1 MPAVSVV
8 GGSIGGLTAALVLRD
23 AGCDVRVFER
33 SPAVLTAR
41 GAGIAVLDSTLKYLV
56 ERGGCRAEDVCS
68 STNWIRFL
76 HRDGSVRHEQ
86 PHRYR
91 FSSWN
96 TMYRSLLGIFGTGRY
111 QLGAEVTDFGQRG
124 DRVCVTLATGQRAEA
139 DLLICADGVGS
150 IARARLQPAAQRS
163 YSGYVAWRG
172 TLPESEVSPATYA
185 LLGDALTYQVLPGSH
200 ILVYPIP
207 GLDGS
212 VRRGERLINM
222 VWYVNVAAGAPLD
235 ELMTGRDGVLRP
247 VSLPPGAATERALSA
262 LRQAAVRRLAP
273 PLAEVVTHV
282 AEPFIQVIYDIEV
295 SRMAFGRICLI
306 GDAAFA
312 VRPHAAAGT
321 AKAAADGWALAE
333 ELTAAGGNVP
343 AALAAWER
351 RQLAL
356 GHDLLARCRAIG
368 DSSQFLGTF
377 RPGDPRLIFG
387 LYAPGN

>member
-1 MPAVSVV
+1 MSAVSVV

-33 SPAVLTAR
+33 SPAALTAR
-41 GAGIAVLDSTLKYLV
+41 GAGLAVLDSTLKYLV
-56 ERGGCRAEDVCS
+56 ERGGLRAEDVCS

-76 HRDGSVRHEQ
+76 NRDGSVQHEQ
-86 PHRYR
+86 PYRYR

-96 TMYRSLLGIFGTGRY
+96 TMYRSLLGIFGTGQY
-111 QLGAEVTDFGQRG
+111 QLGAEVTDFGQQA
-124 DRVCVTLATGQRAEA
+124 DRVFVTLATGQRAEA

-150 IARARLQPAAQRS
+150 LARARLQPAAQRS

-235 ELMTGRDGVLRP
+235 ELMTAEQVAALLL
-247 VSLPPGAATERALSA
+247 LPASTVKDYARRGMLPSIKLGKHRRFVRSQVQGA
-262 LRQAAVRRLAP
+262 
-273 PLAEVVTHV
+273 
-282 AEPFIQVIYDIEV
+282 ID
-295 SRMAFGRICLI
+295 
-306 GDAAFA
+306 
-312 VRPHAAAGT
+312 
-321 AKAAADGWALAE
+321 ALA
-333 ELTAAGGNVP
+333 
-343 AALAAWER
+343 
-351 RQLAL
+351 
-356 GHDLLARCRAIG
+356 
-368 DSSQFLGTF
+368 
-377 RPGDPRLIFG
+377 RPSR
-387 LYAPGN
+387 